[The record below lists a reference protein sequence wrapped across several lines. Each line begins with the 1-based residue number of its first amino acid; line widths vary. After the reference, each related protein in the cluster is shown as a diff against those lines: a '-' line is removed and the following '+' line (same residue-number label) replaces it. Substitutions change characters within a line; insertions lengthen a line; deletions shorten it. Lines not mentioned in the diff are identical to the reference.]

1 MQSIIFDFNGTL
13 FQDSDMH
20 QHAWKVFFA
29 RRGIEITDELFHRY
43 MCGPPN
49 DAILR
54 RFLGGDLTDG
64 EVAALA
70 EEKESLYRRVVL
82 SDPALQV
89 LTDGAPTLLD
99 ALKAAGVPYAIATG
113 SSIENV
119 NFYFDALDIGRWFDR
134 DRVFY
139 AEGHL
144 PGKPDP
150 AIYRL
155 AMEKLGFDPMDTLV
169 VEDALP
175 GIRSAIGAG
184 IRRIV
189 AIDTT
194 LGRDAFAGIPEVVS
208 VIHDFTDHGLFL
220 P

>member
-1 MQSIIFDFNGTL
+1 MQNIIFDFNGTL
-13 FQDSDMH
+13 FQDSGMH
-20 QHAWKVFFA
+20 RDAWRVFFA
-29 RRGIEITDELFHRY
+29 HRGIEITDELFHKY

-54 RFLGGDLTDG
+54 RFLGEKLTDG
-64 EVAALA
+64 EIAALA
-70 EEKESLYRRVVL
+70 EEKESLYRRVVC

-89 LTDGAPTLLD
+89 LTDGAPELLD

-119 NFYFDALDIGRWFDR
+119 EFYFDVLDIGRWFDR

-139 AEGHL
+139 AEKRL

-155 AMEKLGFDPMDTLV
+155 AMAKLGFDPRETTV

-175 GIRSAIGAG
+175 GIQSAVGAG

-194 LGRDAFAGIPEVVS
+194 LGRDAFAHIPEVVA
-208 VIHDFTDHGLFL
+208 VVHDYTDFGLFL
-220 P
+220 